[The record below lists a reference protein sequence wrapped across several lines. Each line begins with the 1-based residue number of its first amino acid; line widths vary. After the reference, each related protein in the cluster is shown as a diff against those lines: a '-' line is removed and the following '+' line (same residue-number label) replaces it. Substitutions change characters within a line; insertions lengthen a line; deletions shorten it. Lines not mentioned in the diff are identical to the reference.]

1 MPSTSNTRRF
11 TWSNVKTNPTMTR
24 INAVFCTIEWE
35 LLFAS
40 SYLHVPVATREG
52 EISPAPNKYFRF
64 EIFWVH
70 MDCFME
76 AIQTAWN
83 TPVRSSQ
90 PFKRLHIK
98 LARTLKAIKRWR
110 KAKTEDTRLA
120 MVKEIIL
127 HLETAQKAR
136 SLAPE

>member
-1 MPSTSNTRRF
+1 MYYHIS
-11 TWSNVKTNPTMTR
+11 
-24 INAVFCTIEWE
+24 CLTI
-35 LLFAS
+35 
-40 SYLHVPVATREG
+40 PVATREG
-52 EISPAPNKYFRF
+52 EINHAPNKKYFRF
-64 EIFWVH
+64 ENFWVH

-83 TPVRSSQ
+83 KLVRSSQ
-90 PFKRLHIK
+90 SFKRLHIK
-98 LARTLKAIKRWR
+98 LACTVKAIKRWR

-136 SLAPE
+136 SFAPKEINLLKNLKNLILRVDAHY